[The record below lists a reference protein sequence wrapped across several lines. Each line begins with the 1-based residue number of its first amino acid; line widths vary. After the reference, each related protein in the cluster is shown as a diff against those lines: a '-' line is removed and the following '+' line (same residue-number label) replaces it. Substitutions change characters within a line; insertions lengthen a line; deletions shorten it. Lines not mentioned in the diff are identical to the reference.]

1 MKIHKERQYIVTVNS
16 SYIRF
21 LYDQQ
26 TGEKKPQVQILHEVL
41 EDIDDFL
48 EGRTKWIT
56 RYILPDGSPRSPSR
70 RLCNTPCKS
79 DARRSEERDQM
90 M

>member
-26 TGEKKPQVQILHEVL
+26 TGDKKPQVQILREIL
-41 EDIDDFL
+41 EDIDNL
-48 EGRTKWIT
+48 IEGSIKWIT
-56 RYILPDGSPRSPSR
+56 GYNLPDGSHRSPSL

-79 DARRSEERDQM
+79 DARRSEERDKM

>member
-16 SYIRF
+16 AYIRF

-26 TGEKKPQVQILHEVL
+26 NGEKKPQVQILRKVL
-41 EDIDDFL
+41 EDIDNFL

-56 RYILPDGSPRSPSR
+56 RYILPDGSPSFTITPLVKHNLQER
-70 RLCNTPCKS
+70 RK
-79 DARRSEERDQM
+79 AKRRKR
-90 M
+90 